1 MDFQN
6 CTLLLAGAGDLGT
19 RAGMLA
25 RRHEWPVIGLRRHVP
40 LDDHSGIEWVAADL
54 NESSSLRLKHRAI
67 SHVLYAVSPDQRSQ
81 AAYERVFLHGLENL
95 LNELDPTALK
105 RFVFVSSSA
114 VYGPSTEWLD
124 ENSPTEPTQFNG
136 QVLLAAEQLL
146 HHRIPT
152 QTVVIRPTGLYG
164 PGRTQLLDRLR
175 EGRAT
180 VPDDPEHW
188 ANRLHIEDAARACW
202 HLLRVPAPFPC
213 YIGTDSRPYQ
223 ITDLYDGLADLL
235 QVPHAERRPSSEGG
249 KRLTNQRLLDSGFQL
264 DWPDALQGYA
274 QLIKD
279 GA

>member
-1 MDFQN
+1 MDSRQR
-6 CTLLLAGAGDLGT
+6 TLLLAGAGDLGT
-19 RAGMLA
+19 RTGMLA
-25 RRHEWPVIGLRRHVP
+25 RHHEWPVIGLRRHVP
-40 LDDHSGIEWVAADL
+40 LDDHSGIEWVEADL
-54 NESSSLRLKHRAI
+54 SEPTSLRLKHRKI
-67 SHVLYAVSPDQRSQ
+67 THVLYAVSPDQRSQ

-95 LNELDPTALK
+95 LNELDLKALK

-114 VYGPSTEWLD
+114 VYGPSTEWVD

-136 QVLLAAEQLL
+136 KVLLEAEQLL
-146 HHRIPT
+146 HHRIPA
-152 QTVVIRPTGLYG
+152 QAVVIRPSGLYG

-202 HLLRVPAPFPC
+202 HLLRTPAPFPC
-213 YIGTDSRPYQ
+213 YIGTDSRPHR
-223 ITDLYDGLADLL
+223 ITELYDGLADLL
-235 QVPHAERRPSSEGG
+235 EVAHPERRQSNEGG
-249 KRLTNQRLLDSGFQL
+249 KRLSNQRLLDSGFQL